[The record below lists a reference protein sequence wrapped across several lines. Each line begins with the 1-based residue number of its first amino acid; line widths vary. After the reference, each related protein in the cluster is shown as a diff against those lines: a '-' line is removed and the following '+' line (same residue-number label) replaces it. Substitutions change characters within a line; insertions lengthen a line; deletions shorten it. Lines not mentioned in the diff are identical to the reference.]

1 MPPANNE
8 DAMLMR
14 ILICEDESPM
24 VELLTRFLDPIS
36 SRIDSTGDLH
46 TALEMARNTEYNV
59 VILDLRLTRTGKDEA
74 LAAIHEFKHQNT
86 EVVVVSGLS
95 DPNLREDALAAGASS
110 FVPKDGDF
118 GARAMLLATN
128 VATLKLP
135 AGSYRSDS
143 YLQHVEMLHKMVHD
157 GQPIG

>member
-1 MPPANNE
+1 MPPENNE

-14 ILICEDESPM
+14 ILIVEDESPM
-24 VELLTRFLDPIS
+24 VELLTRFLEPIT

-46 TALEMARNTEYNV
+46 AALDMSAHTEYNV
-59 VILDLRLTRTGKDEA
+59 IILDLRLTRTGKDEA
-74 LAAIHEFKHQNT
+74 LEAIHEFKHHNA
-86 EVVVVSGLS
+86 EVVVVSGLQ
-95 DPNLREDALAAGASS
+95 DPNLKEDVLAAGASS

-157 GQPIG
+157 GQSIG